1 MLYNLFIAQVKNN
14 NGQRKIKQKERR
26 VCRLPTEVE
35 LAVELLAVDDVE
47 AVVDVCLHVRHLEV
61 EPLVMVVRVHVGVQ
75 YQVVLARAHLQLHMF
90 AHCCFSGC
98 F

>member
-47 AVVDVCLHVRHLEV
+47 AVVDVRLHVRHLEV
-61 EPLVMVVRVHVGVQ
+61 EPLVMVVRVHVRVQ
-75 YQVVLARAHLQLHMF
+75 YQVVLARAHLQ
-90 AHCCFSGC
+90 GRV
-98 F
+98 